1 MSLLSSLAVEVNA
14 EMIFIKV
21 VIETTGAAPVSAVGA
36 HHNNLEL
43 CITVLGRDERRG
55 IRSLLFSHGDP
66 GSVLLVICDHNLRR
80 R

>member
-1 MSLLSSLAVEVNA
+1 MSLLSSLSVKVNA
-14 EMIFIKV
+14 KMIKV